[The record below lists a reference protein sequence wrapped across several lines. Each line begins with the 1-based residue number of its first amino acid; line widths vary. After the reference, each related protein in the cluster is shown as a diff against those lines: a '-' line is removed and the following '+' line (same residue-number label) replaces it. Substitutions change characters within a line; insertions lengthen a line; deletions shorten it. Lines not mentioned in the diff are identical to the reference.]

1 MKMLYNLKI
10 VRFEMAP
17 GNDHKSHLSLQEA
30 GFIGAGVLSMV
41 LAFILLVVL
50 ALNGSCQMQ
59 KTKGNGVSGERHV
72 EIGQFEQ
79 IQLGGTVDAII
90 RQCPSTSIY
99 IHGDENLLPLIDFE
113 LKQGVLIISNKR
125 DIDPKLGL
133 MIEICTPII
142 NRITLSGAAD
152 LTALDLEC
160 EILELQLSG
169 VGDMEFTGQAD
180 YLEVLLSGVGDLRLV
195 GNTGKLDA
203 VVSGVGDLKAGDL
216 TAKRIDIKVSG
227 VGDAVVY
234 PLHTLDARVSGVGDI
249 IYFGNPSEQR
259 THISGAGEIIRRPK
273 PGTDR

>member
-1 MKMLYNLKI
+1 
-10 VRFEMAP
+10 
-17 GNDHKSHLSLQEA
+17 
-30 GFIGAGVLSMV
+30 
-41 LAFILLVVL
+41 
-50 ALNGSCQMQ
+50 
-59 KTKGNGVSGERHV
+59 
-72 EIGQFEQ
+72 
-79 IQLGGTVDAII
+79 
-90 RQCPSTSIY
+90 
-99 IHGDENLLPLIDFE
+99 
-113 LKQGVLIISNKR
+113 
-125 DIDPKLGL
+125 